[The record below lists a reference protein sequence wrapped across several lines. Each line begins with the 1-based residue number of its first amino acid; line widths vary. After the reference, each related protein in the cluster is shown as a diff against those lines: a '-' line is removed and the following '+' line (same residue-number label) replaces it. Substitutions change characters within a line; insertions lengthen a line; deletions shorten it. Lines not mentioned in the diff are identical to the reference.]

1 MHTWVLELN
10 DSALLLGDSRSPALR
25 SPGYAT
31 VTRHG
36 VITGEAAQARARS
49 EPRHTLNQFW
59 LRLGTEALHDA
70 RSHARHHADLAW
82 AQLQQLAATAG
93 NPQRVILAV
102 PGSFSREQL
111 GVLLGIAQR
120 TSFRAVGLTDSALA
134 AASTVAPGSEAL
146 HLDLQLHQCVLT
158 RISHDGD
165 MLTRENVRSLP
176 GCGLVQLYEL
186 WAQLLTR
193 RFIQQSRFDPMHA
206 AATEQQLYDHIP
218 QWIGALHD
226 GDDVSVELRSAGTSY
241 HAKLRAREVL
251 DAAQP
256 VYAQIEE
263 AVRSELAAGANLLA
277 SARFAALPRIEGV
290 LPAFT
295 QLDPEATIRG
305 CLQHAALI
313 CSNDEALRF
322 VTRLPTNRDT
332 AGSANPGVERR
343 DAAPE
348 APDAAPSVATP
359 ALPSHLVIGARALR
373 LETGSLYL
381 HRDRNGWTLSRRMPH
396 AFAGTLRWEG
406 SEWVL
411 APATGGTL
419 RLDGRPVLAP
429 SPIRAGQHLQPGTGD
444 EVLQLVAESTIG
456 SDGA

>member
-10 DSALLLGDSRSPALR
+10 DSALLLGDGRSPALR

-31 VTRHG
+31 VTRHE
-36 VITGEAAQARARS
+36 VITGDAAQARARG

-82 AQLQQLAATAG
+82 AHLQQLAASAG
-93 NPQRVILAV
+93 NPQRMILAV

-120 TSFRAVGLTDSALA
+120 TSFRAVGLTDSALS
-134 AASTVAPGSEAL
+134 AASTVALGGEAL

-158 RISHDGD
+158 RISQDGD

-193 RFIQQSRFDPMHA
+193 LFIRHSRFDPMHA
-206 AATEQQLYDHIP
+206 AASEQQLYDHIP
-218 QWIGALHD
+218 PWIGALHD

-256 VYAQIEE
+256 VYTQIEE
-263 AVRSELAAGANLLA
+263 AVRSELAGANLLA
-277 SARFAALPRIEGV
+277 SARFAALPRIEGA

-295 QLDPEATIRG
+295 RLDPEAAIRG
-305 CLQHAALI
+305 CLRHEALI
-313 CSNDEALRF
+313 CSDDEALRF
-322 VTRLPTNRDT
+322 VTRLPAHGKTS
-332 AGSANPGVERR
+332 GSADPGGEHS
-343 DAAPE
+343 DAVHE
-348 APDAAPSVATP
+348 APDDAPSVATP
-359 ALPSHLVIGARALR
+359 AVPSHLVIGERALR
-373 LETGSLYL
+373 LEPGSLYL

-396 AFAGTLRWEG
+396 TFAGTLRWEG

-411 APATGGTL
+411 APVSGATL
-419 RLDGRPVLAP
+419 RLDGRPVRSP
-429 SPIRAGQHLQPGTGD
+429 SPIRAGQHLQPDSGD